1 MSEPGPLRTPLPP
14 IDDHAVEAFW
24 ERFVASR
31 DRPVARFTDVGC
43 FGDSVELADDLIALV
58 LHGPKRATAGS
69 LVEIEA
75 DATPMPGV
83 GDRWIACGGDGLPRA
98 VLRSTD
104 VRVGPLSS
112 VDDSFA
118 WDEGEGDRTRDDW
131 LRMHRDYFRRAFAK
145 LRQPF
150 DDEIEVVFE
159 RFELEYSES

>member
-1 MSEPGPLRTPLPP
+1 MGEPGPLRTPLPP
-14 IDDHAVEAFW
+14 IDERAVEAFW
-24 ERFVASR
+24 DRCVASH
-31 DRPVARFTDVGC
+31 DGSVERFTDVGC

-69 LVEIEA
+69 IAEYEA
-75 DATPMPGV
+75 DGTPMPRV
-83 GDRWIACGGDGLPRA
+83 DDRWIACGGDGLPRA

-112 VDDSFA
+112 VDESFA

-131 LRMHRDYFRRAFAK
+131 LRMHRDYYRRAFAK
-145 LRQPF
+145 LGQPF

-159 RFELEYSES
+159 RFEIDYSES